1 MMEPI
6 VWVFIASL
14 VVWGGIFFYL
24 IAMELRL
31 ARLERATSPEQR
43 RSERR

>member
-14 VVWGGIFFYL
+14 VVWAGIFFYL
-24 IAMELRL
+24 IILERRL
-31 ARLERATSPEQR
+31 GRLEKASKRDGLREGRP
-43 RSERR
+43 